1 MPTAVGTQFQT
12 SPAQAQLRD
21 QLLTVFRDSRQL
33 KENSAQLR
41 QRLVTAV
48 FSTIQGQIDTARS
61 ERFAESEASKGR
73 KGQRQ
78 AIALQAGIPAVGGAV
93 TGGIAGGIAGGAEG
107 ATLGALAGASAGFG
121 LPVARGAGSPAST
134 LFDTRVGGPDVI
146 KQALNVEKSVL
157 SNVVPPTPA
166 SVSTQNLT
174 TPTFPEDF
182 VPAASPAL
190 TPAGRVEKA
199 TNAIAQ
205 IAGLD
210 NERLISVGE
219 QATEAGDFRVQ
230 ELISAELVRRGLAQ

>member
-1 MPTAVGTQFQT
+1 MAKIRTAEFQST
-12 SPAQAQLRD
+12 TANRQLRD
-21 QLLTVFRDSRQL
+21 QLLTIFRDSRQL

-41 QRLVTAV
+41 QRLVGQVFATA
-48 FSTIQGQIDTARS
+48 QGQIDQARS
-61 ERFAESEASKGR
+61 ERFAESEASKAR

-78 AIALQAGIPAVGGAV
+78 AIGLSAGIQAAGGAV

-107 ATLGALAGASAGFG
+107 AGLGALAGASAGFG
-121 LPVARGAGSPAST
+121 LPTGGVGAPAST

-146 KQALNVEKSVL
+146 KQGLEAEKFVL
-157 SNVVPPTPA
+157 SNVVSPTPA
-166 SVSTQNLT
+166 SVSTQNLI

-199 TNAIAQ
+199 TNVIAQ

-219 QATEAGDFRVQ
+219 QATEAGDQ
-230 ELISAELVRRGLAQ
+230 ETIALIAAELQRRGL